1 MKKILILY
9 AAYGGGHL
17 SAAKS
22 LKEYID
28 NNFENVETNLVDCIK
43 YINKSLDKITTEA
56 YKQMAKK
63 APWAWKRVYYHSE
76 KGALSKI
83 SSATNKLIARKL
95 FHLFE
100 EYNPDLVISTHPFS
114 TQMTSYLKKKGK
126 VNCKLAT
133 ILTDFAPHDQWLVGH
148 KYGDYFFVSHD
159 GMKKALIKNF
169 NVNES
174 KVFTTGIP
182 LSSKFSF
189 NFDKYEIYK
198 LFELSPEK
206 KTILFFGGGEF
217 GLGKNKTVEVLKC
230 LTNYLDNYQIV
241 AISGRNPK
249 MNAAFKEIAS
259 TVSNSSSLKIYEF
272 IDNVPELMSISS
284 LVVTKPGGLT
294 ITESLASA
302 LPILIINPIPGQE
315 EENAEFLEQAGVAVW
330 LKKDDFPNEV
340 INKLLNSE
348 DILSSM
354 KDKTYNLA
362 HINSTKNICEII
374 LKN

>member
-169 NVNES
+169 NVDES

-189 NFDKYEIYK
+189 NFDKDEIYK

-330 LKKDDFPNEV
+330 LKKDDFPDEV

-354 KDKTYNLA
+354 KDKTCNLA